1 VDALYDWLS
10 DLPGPCRPGC
20 ADLVLGRWGR
30 TRASLLTF
38 DFGRF
43 AVPLSC
49 QPPLI
54 TLPPALL
61 LARLADEYVFAE
73 LCEAALM
80 AFAAEK
86 EARVAAML
94 SAKENLEH
102 MGSDLR
108 ALEREIR
115 QDEITAEVVE
125 LASGAN
131 VACRWPSHRQ

>member
-1 VDALYDWLS
+1 
-10 DLPGPCRPGC
+10 
-20 ADLVLGRWGR
+20 
-30 TRASLLTF
+30 LTF

-73 LCEAALM
+73 LCEAALT
-80 AFAAEK
+80 AFAAEN

-94 SAKENLEH
+94 SAKDILELH
-102 MGSDLR
+102 GIGSAGTGTRDPP
-108 ALEREIR
+108 
-115 QDEITAEVVE
+115 
-125 LASGAN
+125 G
-131 VACRWPSHRQ
+131 

>member
-73 LCEAALM
+73 LCEAALT
-80 AFAAEK
+80 AFAAEN

-94 SAKENLEH
+94 SAKDILELH
-102 MGSDLR
+102 GIGSAGTGTRDPP
-108 ALEREIR
+108 
-115 QDEITAEVVE
+115 
-125 LASGAN
+125 G
-131 VACRWPSHRQ
+131 

>member
-1 VDALYDWLS
+1 LS
-10 DLPGPCRPGC
+10 DRQGCRVGLVVPTWYP
-20 ADLVLGRWGR
+20 ADGIVPERR
-30 TRASLLTF
+30 SLLPF
-38 DFGRF
+38 DFRRF
-43 AVPLSC
+43 TLPMPG

-61 LARLADEYVFAE
+61 LARLVEEYVFAE
-73 LCEAALM
+73 LCEAALT
-80 AFAAEK
+80 AFAAEN

-94 SAKENLEH
+94 AAKQNLEH

-108 ALEREIR
+108 ALERQIR

-131 VACRWPSHRQ
+131 VVRRSPSHRQ